1 MTAETKRTILLF
13 IGSSFISVATVII
26 SFGLYAS
33 RDENK
38 INDEK
43 LNQKLDKVE
52 FKDECK
58 RTDERIKKIE
68 NTYDLLVEIRN
79 NQAAQKT
86 DIEWI
91 KESLKTKQK

>member
-1 MTAETKRTILLF
+1 MTAETKRTIMLF
-13 IGSSFISVATVII
+13 IGSTIVSVATVII
-26 SFGLYAS
+26 SFGLYAG

-58 RTDERIKKIE
+58 RTDERIKRIE

-79 NQAAQKT
+79 NQAEQKT

-91 KESLKTKQK
+91 KKALDKK

>member
-1 MTAETKRTILLF
+1 MTADTKRTLFLF
-13 IGSSFISVATVII
+13 IGSAFVSVATVII
-26 SFGLYAS
+26 SFGLYAG

-68 NTYDLLVEIRN
+68 NTYDLLIEIRN
-79 NQAAQKT
+79 NQTEQKT

-91 KESLKTKQK
+91 KKTLDKNKK

>member
-13 IGSSFISVATVII
+13 IGSAFVSVATVII

-38 INDEK
+38 MIDAK
-43 LNQKLDKVE
+43 LEQKVDKE
-52 FKDECK
+52 QYKQDCADM
-58 RTDERIKKIE
+58 DERVKRME
-68 NTYDLLVEIRN
+68 NTYDLLLEIRN
-79 NQAAQKT
+79 NQEAQKT

-91 KESLKTKQK
+91 KKTLDKKQK

>member
-1 MTAETKRTILLF
+1 MTGETKKTVFTI
-13 IGSSFISVATVII
+13 ISSAMVSFATVII
-26 SFGLYAS
+26 SFSMYAN

-38 INDEK
+38 INDSK

-52 FKDECK
+52 FKEECT

-68 NTYDLLVEIRN
+68 NTYDLLLEIRDS
-79 NQAAQKT
+79 QAEQKT

-91 KESLKTKQK
+91 KKTLDKK

>member
-13 IGSSFISVATVII
+13 IGSTFVSVATVII

-68 NTYDLLVEIRN
+68 NTYDLLLEIRD

-91 KESLKTKQK
+91 KKTLDKKQK

>member
-1 MTAETKRTILLF
+1 MTSETKRTILLF

>member
-1 MTAETKRTILLF
+1 MTAETRRTILLF
-13 IGSSFISVATVII
+13 IGSSFISVATVVI

-58 RTDERIKKIE
+58 RTDERIKRIE

-79 NQAAQKT
+79 NQEAQKT

-91 KESLKTKQK
+91 KKTLDKKKN